1 MASSSRKIGM
11 SKWKQGKRRSSRLSG
26 VLDACKVQQSQ
37 KMALHENI
45 TKGPYDDKAAP
56 STSYTLIQDQPSSMP
71 EKPILERI
79 LDILQS
85 LRDRSQ
91 VEQLLQYI
99 IEEPLEDAD
108 NKRSFK
114 FPFIACEIFTCEI
127 DVILRTLAE
136 EGELM
141 NLLFSFLEPN
151 RPHSALLAGYFSKV
165 VVCLMLRKT
174 VPLMN
179 YVQVHQDVFC
189 QLVDLIG
196 ITSTIMEVLVWLVAA
211 DDHVYPNFSD
221 VMQWLADSNLLEMIV
236 DKLSPSCAPEVH
248 ANAAETLCAI
258 TRNVPSALATK
269 LSSPSFVARIFGHA
283 LEDSHS
289 KSGLVNSLS
298 VCILLLDPKRSAI
311 NSPLMYSF
319 LNQLMYEPPIPVN
332 SETINAMLPQL
343 DKMSR
348 RTYEY
353 DEDVSAIATSVVIV
367 YCINIF
373 IILTFNIFVKII

>member
-26 VLDACKVQQSQ
+26 VLDACKAQQSQ

-56 STSYTLIQDQPSSMP
+56 STGYTLIQDQPSSMP
-71 EKPILERI
+71 EKPVLERI
-79 LDILQS
+79 LDILQR
-85 LRDRSQ
+85 RDT
-91 VEQLLQYI
+91 Y
-99 IEEPLEDAD
+99 
-108 NKRSFK
+108 
-114 FPFIACEIFTCEI
+114 EIF
-127 DVILRTLAE
+127 AE
-136 EGELM
+136 PVDPEKVEGYYGIIK
-141 NLLFSFLEPN
+141 EPMDFGTM
-151 RPHSALLAGYFSKV
+151 RAKPHEGMYTSLQQFE
-165 VVCLMLRKT
+165 
-174 VPLMN
+174 
-179 YVQVHQDVFC
+179 VHQDVFC

-196 ITSTIMEVLVWLVAA
+196 ITSIMEVLVRLVAA
-211 DDHVYPNFSD
+211 NDHVYPNFSD

-298 VCILLLDPKRSAI
+298 VCISLLDPKRSAI

-319 LNQLMYEPPIPVN
+319 RNQLMYEPPIPVN